1 MKRLFVAVLPT
12 VMLALV
18 GCSGNPATSGPGST
32 PTNESPAAEAPPASN
47 PSASPSSAAPAT
59 QCLSGRFRLVRFV
72 GVGDKGTFGT
82 GEGGDVTVTFNKGS
96 YLLRGAG
103 KEPIK
108 LTLAGQTADLLVDGT
123 IKGDHRVTG
132 DRASFAVGESTGSAS
147 IRMGSSKESMTMEQV
162 GSVLAPA
169 GEAGIACASD
179 ALIVTLQDV
188 RLEFGKV

>member
-1 MKRLFVAVLPT
+1 MKRLFVAVLPA

-18 GCSGNPATSGPGST
+18 GCSGNTATSGPEST
-32 PTNESPAAEAPPASN
+32 PTSDPPAAAPTASN
-47 PSASPSSAAPAT
+47 PGASPSSAVPAT
-59 QCLSGRFRLVRFV
+59 QCLSGRFHLVRFV

-82 GEGGDVTVTFNKGS
+82 GEGGDVTITFNKGS

-123 IKGDHRVTG
+123 IKGDHRVNG

-162 GSVLAPA
+162 GSVLAPD
-169 GEAGIACASD
+169 GEAGIACAND
-179 ALIVTLQDV
+179 ALIVTLQEV

>member
-1 MKRLFVAVLPT
+1 MKRLFVALLPAVL
-12 VMLALV
+12 LALV
-18 GCSGNPATSGPGST
+18 GCSGNPATSAPEST
-32 PTNESPAAEAPPASN
+32 PTSESPAAGAPTASN
-47 PSASPSSAAPAT
+47 SSASPSPAVPAT
-59 QCLSGRFRLVRFV
+59 QCLWGRYRLVRVV

-103 KEPIK
+103 REPIK

-123 IKGDHRVTG
+123 IKGVHRVMG
-132 DRASFAVGESTGSAS
+132 DRASFAMGESTGSAS
-147 IRMGSSKESMTMEQV
+147 IRTGSSKESMTMEQV

-169 GEAGIACASD
+169 GEAGIACAKD

>member
-1 MKRLFVAVLPT
+1 VSEWALPPR
-12 VMLALV
+12 
-18 GCSGNPATSGPGST
+18 S
-32 PTNESPAAEAPPASN
+32 
-47 PSASPSSAAPAT
+47 
-59 QCLSGRFRLVRFV
+59 VRRRR
-72 GVGDKGTFGT
+72 DKGTFGT
-82 GEGGDVTVTFNKGS
+82 GEGGDVTVTFNRGS

-103 KEPIK
+103 EEPIK

-123 IKGDHRVTG
+123 IKGDHRVAG
-132 DRASFAVGESTGSAS
+132 NKASFAVGESTGSAS

-162 GSVLAPA
+162 GSVLAPS